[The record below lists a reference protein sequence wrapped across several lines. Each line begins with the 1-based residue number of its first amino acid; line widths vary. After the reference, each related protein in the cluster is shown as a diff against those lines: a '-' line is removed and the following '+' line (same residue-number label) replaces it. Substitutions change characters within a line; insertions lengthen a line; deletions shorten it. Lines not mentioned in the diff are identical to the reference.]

1 VLAEGRQAHVAIATS
16 GGPHVTPELYAV
28 DGGRLWFLAGHRTL
42 KARVLPRNPAVAVLV
57 RAGERSVS
65 LVGDVASFH
74 PAALPHH
81 APGAAE
87 LFAAPRA
94 LARYSVRNAVD
105 LVGFAND
112 FARGRLGRRLPDA
125 RVLFSVTPRRVAV
138 LDGFSIVGHDGDW
151 PGSADAGAA
160 DVVQPGSAAV
170 AAVSVGDDLLA
181 LPARVDDS
189 AAAAQVPRSLLA
201 LAAVSGT
208 VDTAVAVDDYGRPGP
223 AAKKGIM
230 LRGRGEV
237 RTDDTGAW
245 LDLDPDRAVYWDGI
259 DTGTVPAP

>member
-1 VLAEGRQAHVAIATS
+1 M
-16 GGPHVTPELYAV
+16 

-42 KARVLPRNPAVAVLV
+42 KARILPRSPAVAVLV

-81 APGAAE
+81 GPGAAQF
-87 LFAAPRA
+87 LAAPRA

-112 FARGRLGRRLPDA
+112 FARGRLGLRVPDA
-125 RVLFSVTPRRVAV
+125 RVLFSVTPRRVAL
-138 LDGFSIVGHDGDW
+138 LDGFSVVSHEGEW
-151 PGSADAGAA
+151 PGVADEAA

-170 AAVSVGDDLLA
+170 AAVAAGDDLLA
-181 LPARVDDS
+181 LPARVEES

-201 LAAVSGT
+201 LAGVSGT
-208 VDTAVAVDDYGRPGP
+208 VDVAVAVDDYGRPGP

-230 LRGRGEV
+230 LRGRGDV

-245 LDLDPDRAVYWDGI
+245 LDLDPEQAVYWDGI